1 MANVKVTSD
10 MVRSVKEQVNI
21 DNEKM
26 KELIERANNRIQGL
40 VSWEGEAKQ
49 QYLQTFNALKADLD
63 KGYEMIR
70 TQYVPFMEQ
79 TAQNY
84 DDAETALKASNASF
98 MGQSSFLRDHKGKL
112 MSRLLP
118 IGSDGMVLIF
128 QTKLWTIH

>member
-10 MVRSVKEQVNI
+10 MVRSVKDQVNI

-98 MGQSSFLRDHKGKL
+98 MG
-112 MSRLLP
+112 
-118 IGSDGMVLIF
+118 
-128 QTKLWTIH
+128 